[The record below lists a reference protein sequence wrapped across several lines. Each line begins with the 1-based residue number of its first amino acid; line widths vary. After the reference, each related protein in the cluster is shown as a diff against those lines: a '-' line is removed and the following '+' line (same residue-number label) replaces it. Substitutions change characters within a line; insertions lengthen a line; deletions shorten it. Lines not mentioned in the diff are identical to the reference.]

1 MNNKVLA
8 YELDV
13 STKEDEI
20 CSSAYMS
27 QRVTSIGEKYLT
39 SRSDYTPLK
48 CKSYRSRR
56 FIDKVWGIP
65 YGFSEL
71 YIQNADRVTNLDK
84 ILDSNTKKCLK
95 LKTIK
100 TLCID
105 NDRVI
110 VMKTKMCNSIWKLV
124 SKEVTFIR
132 ISNFKITM
140 KQFSKLLA
148 AFHHWNMVVFSGIQI
163 TDPDSALRV
172 QIKLNY
178 AVRRLY
184 FLSEWDAKLYQK
196 VLKGVSLNH
205 SLKTNSWI
213 DIEMSDPDE
222 LRKVTDEAQK
232 YGITFL

>member
-1 MNNKVLA
+1 
-8 YELDV
+8 
-13 STKEDEI
+13 
-20 CSSAYMS
+20 
-27 QRVTSIGEKYLT
+27 
-39 SRSDYTPLK
+39 
-48 CKSYRSRR
+48 
-56 FIDKVWGIP
+56 
-65 YGFSEL
+65 
-71 YIQNADRVTNLDK
+71 
-84 ILDSNTKKCLK
+84 
-95 LKTIK
+95 
-100 TLCID
+100 
-105 NDRVI
+105 
-110 VMKTKMCNSIWKLV
+110 MKTKMCNSIWKLV

-163 TDPDSALRV
+163 IDPDSALRV
-172 QIKLNY
+172 QTKLHY

-205 SLKTNSWI
+205 SLKTNKTPFRTFWVSLNHSLKTNSWI
-213 DIEMSDPDE
+213 DIEMRDPDE